1 MNLKK
6 KYYKA
11 IAMRSEYKIELAP
24 NAQRQLK
31 KLSKQLQLTIKSLGI
46 LLYAGFPPT
55 QQCRHGVTLKT
66 FVDPRNKVIYFLPNK
81 RSISL
86 SLSSI

>member
-1 MNLKK
+1 MDPVDKPRDDIES
-6 KYYKA
+6 A
-11 IAMRSEYKIELAP
+11 FRS
-24 NAQRQLK
+24 
-31 KLSKQLQLTIKSLGI
+31 
-46 LLYAGFPPT
+46 T

-66 FVDPRNKVIYFLPNK
+66 FVNPRNKAIYFLPNK